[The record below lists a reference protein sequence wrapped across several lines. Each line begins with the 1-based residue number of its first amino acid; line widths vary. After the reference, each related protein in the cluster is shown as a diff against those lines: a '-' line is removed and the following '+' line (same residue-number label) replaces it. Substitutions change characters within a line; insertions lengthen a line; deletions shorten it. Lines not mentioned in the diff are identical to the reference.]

1 MDGRSFPSVSFSFI
15 LYTRR
20 SVTFQETVYPRRRI
34 DEEKETGV
42 TVGNKSDTVD
52 DNVRKKTIRRTKT
65 RTGRE
70 ESKIRD
76 TSTSPVEGTD

>member
-1 MDGRSFPSVSFSFI
+1 M
-15 LYTRR
+15 
-20 SVTFQETVYPRRRI
+20 YPRRRI